1 MVNNVQSQGPE
12 VKPYHKSLRLS
23 FRVVDGK
30 VRLESYERLE
40 MVCPPSIGARPE
52 AGKNSGFWM
61 EVRDASD
68 RVFFHHIL
76 YSPLADYVEVYS
88 PDGKIRREFRP
99 VKESVFEV
107 ILPDDDDAR
116 SIVLMGEYLKPEEAG
131 EQRGMGAH
139 ELARF
144 DVPNGEKGGRQ

>member
-1 MVNNVQSQGPE
+1 MTNNIQLQSPE
-12 VKPYHKSLRLS
+12 VKPYRKSFRLS
-23 FRVVDGK
+23 FRIVDGK

-40 MVCPPSIGARPE
+40 MICPPPVGVRPE

-76 YSPLADYVEVYS
+76 HSPLADYVEVYS
-88 PDGKIRREFRP
+88 PDGTIRRESRP
-99 VKESVFEV
+99 VSESVFEV

-116 SIVLMGEYLKPEEAG
+116 SIVLMGEYLKPEEAD
-131 EQRGMGAH
+131 EQWGMGAH

-144 DVPNGEKGGRQ
+144 DVPKGKKRGKQ